1 VSIRITSVTPDSL
14 ADLLGWQAGDE
25 IVSIDGHRIGD
36 EIDFRFYS
44 ADAEIEVRLRRN
56 GMLREERVERPENEP
71 FGVSVEEF
79 VIRPCADD
87 CVFCFVDQNPAGLRE
102 ALYFRDSDPRMSF
115 LYGNYITTTNLRQS
129 DLDRIVEQ
137 RLSPM
142 YISVHCTD
150 DAIRRKM
157 MGHRKQSDRLMEK
170 MQFFRENDIEMHT
183 QIVLVPGY
191 NDGKALIRTIE
202 DLWDMRDAVKSVSVV
217 PVGLTSHRQGLEDL
231 RHLSP
236 DEARGVIGQ
245 IQSWQTRFRKES
257 DTGFV
262 YASDEMYILAGIEF
276 PEEVEYDGF
285 PLMENG
291 VGMCRDFLDEFEFQV
306 ADLPASIPDGLRVTL
321 VTGTLAA
328 PILEQRIV
336 PRLNRIGGL
345 EVSVRKAENRI
356 FGPAVTVSG
365 LLGYRCIRAALGDDD
380 PGDLVLLPPDCIN
393 FEGDF
398 LDNVPGRNRP
408 EDLATA
414 IGRPVRVFAGDW
426 QEALSLER
434 VPS

>member
-1 VSIRITSVTPDSL
+1 
-14 ADLLGWQAGDE
+14 
-25 IVSIDGHRIGD
+25 
-36 EIDFRFYS
+36 
-44 ADAEIEVRLRRN
+44 
-56 GMLREERVERPENEP
+56 
-71 FGVSVEEF
+71 
-79 VIRPCADD
+79 
-87 CVFCFVDQNPAGLRE
+87 
-102 ALYFRDSDPRMSF
+102 
-115 LYGNYITTTNLRQS
+115 
-129 DLDRIVEQ
+129 
-137 RLSPM
+137 
-142 YISVHCTD
+142 
-150 DAIRRKM
+150 
-157 MGHRKQSDRLMEK
+157 
-170 MQFFRENDIEMHT
+170 
-183 QIVLVPGY
+183 
-191 NDGKALIRTIE
+191 
-202 DLWDMRDAVKSVSVV
+202 
-217 PVGLTSHRQGLEDL
+217 
-231 RHLSP
+231 
-236 DEARGVIGQ
+236 
-245 IQSWQTRFRKES
+245 
-257 DTGFV
+257 
-262 YASDEMYILAGIEF
+262 
-276 PEEVEYDGF
+276 
-285 PLMENG
+285 
-291 VGMCRDFLDEFEFQV
+291 
-306 ADLPASIPDGLRVTL
+306 